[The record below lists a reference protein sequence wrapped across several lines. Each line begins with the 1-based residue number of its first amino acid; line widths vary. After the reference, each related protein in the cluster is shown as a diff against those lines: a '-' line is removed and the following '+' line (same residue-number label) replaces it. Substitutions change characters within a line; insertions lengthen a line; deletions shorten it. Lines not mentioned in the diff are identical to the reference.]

1 MTETQQEPNSPMNRS
16 TRAGASI
23 AGLALLLVA
32 CGTGDASPADGT
44 STGPTAAA
52 SEATSEAPDA
62 SAAPGGEE
70 ATVTLEAF
78 AFDTDAL
85 TIAAGT
91 TVSFVN
97 ADTADHTVTEGA
109 DGVAADD
116 PIVDEEVAANATAT
130 FTFDE
135 AGTYEITCL
144 LHPDMN
150 MTITVEG

>member
-1 MTETQQEPNSPMNRS
+1 MNRP
-16 TRAGASI
+16 TRATASI

-32 CGTGDASPADGT
+32 CGTGDASPADDG
-44 STGPTAAA
+44 SSDPTGAA
-52 SEATSEAPDA
+52 SAPASDAPDA

-70 ATVTLEAF
+70 ATVTLVDF

-97 ADTADHTVTEGA
+97 ADSAPHTATEGT
-109 DGVAADD
+109 DGVATDD
-116 PIVDEEVAANATAT
+116 PIIDEELDANATAT

-135 AGTYEITCL
+135 PGTYEITCL
-144 LHPDMN
+144 FHPDMN

>member
-1 MTETQQEPNSPMNRS
+1 MNRP
-16 TRAGASI
+16 TRATASI

-32 CGTGDASPADGT
+32 CGTGDASPTDGAGVDPT
-44 STGPTAAA
+44 TAASQPA
-52 SEATSEAPDA
+52 SEAPGA

-97 ADTADHTVTEGA
+97 SDTAEHTVTEGTG
-109 DGVAADD
+109 GVATDD
-116 PIVDEEVAANATAT
+116 PIIDDGLAPNATT
-130 FTFDE
+130 SFTFDE
-135 AGTYEITCL
+135 PSTYEITCL

-150 MTITVEG
+150 VTITVEG